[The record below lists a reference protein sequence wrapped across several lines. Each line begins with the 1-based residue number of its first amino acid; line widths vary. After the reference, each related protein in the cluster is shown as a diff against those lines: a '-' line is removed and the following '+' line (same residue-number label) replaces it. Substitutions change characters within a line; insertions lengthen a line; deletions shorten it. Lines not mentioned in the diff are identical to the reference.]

1 MSPDGAPI
9 EVQTPLALLDDY
21 ALMQSLKDN
30 FEGKLITATAKAPQ
44 RFWTFS
50 SGVDVLVPEGVTVYR
65 AFMQDDAIRTLPIEM
80 ANASGII
87 LANNGV
93 ILSCNSMTG
102 GADYTFVANP
112 GNQQSGT
119 TPAMTDA
126 CSYEGNSMV
135 PTIVGTN
142 YPEERYLMM
151 KNNEFHTMSAIG
163 QVPACKAVFD
173 KEK

>member
-1 MSPDGAPI
+1 M
-9 EVQTPLALLDDY
+9 
-21 ALMQSLKDN
+21 
-30 FEGKLITATAKAPQ
+30 
-44 RFWTFS
+44 
-50 SGVDVLVPEGVTVYR
+50 PEGVTVYR
-65 AFMQDDAIRTLPIEM
+65 AFMQDGAIRTLPIDK
-80 ANASGII
+80 ANADGII

-119 TPAMTDA
+119 TPATTDA

-142 YPEERYLMM
+142 YPVGRFYIL
-151 KNNEFHTMSAIG
+151 KNNEFHTMSANG
-163 QVPACKAVFD
+163 KVPACKAVFD
-173 KEK
+173 TRK

>member
-1 MSPDGAPI
+1 MSAMK
-9 EVQTPLALLDDY
+9 ENYEAKKV
-21 ALMQSLKDN
+21 
-30 FEGKLITATAKAPQ
+30 TAKATAPD

-65 AFMQDDAIRTLPIEM
+65 AFNDNGNIRILPIEM

-93 ILSCNSMTG
+93 LLSCDEMKG
-102 GADYTFVANP
+102 GKAYEFVANP

-119 TPAMTDA
+119 TPATTDA

-142 YPEERYLMM
+142 YPTGRYYIL
-151 KNNEFHTMSAIG
+151 KNNEFHTMSANG
-163 QVPACKAVFD
+163 KVPACKAVFD
-173 KEK
+173 TNKQ